1 MQIEYAKPLDRGVQQ
16 LQYVGEA
23 DDTVI
28 IDVAPLA
35 AALIALFAKK
45 RTTKLVA
52 AGAAVVLGARA
63 LR

>member
-1 MQIEYAKPLDRGVQQ
+1 MRLEIAKPLDRGVQT
-16 LQYVGEA
+16 LQYVGDT
-23 DDTVI
+23 DDPVI
-28 IDVAPLA
+28 IDVAPIA

-45 RTTKLVA
+45 RSTKLVA